1 MTNHIKEMA
10 MSETRTDALR
20 EFLLFILTLLISTFL
35 IRVLWNRSLAKH
47 ISVLRP
53 ISTLGDAF
61 FLSVAL
67 SAIRGL

>member
-1 MTNHIKEMA
+1 
-10 MSETRTDALR
+10 
-20 EFLLFILTLLISTFL
+20 LLFLLTLLISTFL

-53 ISTLGDAF
+53 ISTLCDAF